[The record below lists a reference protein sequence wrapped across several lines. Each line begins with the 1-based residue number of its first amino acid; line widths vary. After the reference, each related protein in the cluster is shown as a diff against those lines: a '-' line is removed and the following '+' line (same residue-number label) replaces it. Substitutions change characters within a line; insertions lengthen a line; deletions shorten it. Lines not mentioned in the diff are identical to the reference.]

1 VRSLLVLL
9 LLPLTLAAQ
18 APDLILHH
26 GKIVAVDAP
35 FSIHQAMAVA
45 GSQITALGNDAKILA
60 LRGEKTRVIDLAGH
74 TVIPG
79 LIDSHTHPTG
89 ASMFEFD
96 HPIPQMDSIAEV
108 LAHVRERAQ
117 VVKPGEWITL
127 SQVFITRLN
136 EQRYPTRAE
145 LDAAAPNHPVAFRT
159 GPDCMLNTLALKLSG
174 IDRNFQ
180 LPPGTPGKV
189 EIDPQTGEPTGV
201 LRNLRNLVHSNT
213 TERKATEAD
222 RDARLQE
229 LFADYNSVGLTTVS
243 DRNAGF
249 DDIAQYQRLRDQ
261 QGLTVRVRVMQ
272 GVGSSGPIEKI
283 EQQIQS
289 IARNPLHT
297 TKDDWVRIIGI
308 KMFLDGGMLTGSAY
322 MRQPWGVS
330 SIYGISEPEYR
341 GVLFIPRERL
351 LPMVRATVA
360 SGLQYTAH
368 SVGDGAVHQLLDVY
382 AQLAGE
388 GLPVRETRACI
399 THSNFMSEE
408 AVQQAAKLGV
418 VLDIQPIWL
427 YSDAHTLL
435 KQFGDDRLRW
445 FQPLHSIFAA
455 GGLVGGGSDHMQ
467 KIGPRR
473 SINQYDPFRGL
484 ATAITRRAVGL
495 EAPLHPEEALTR
507 AEALRF
513 YTINNARLL
522 FLEDR
527 TGSLEPGKL
536 ADFAVLDRD
545 LLTCQE
551 DEIAETKVLQTFVG
565 GKEVYTRKTPTK

>member
-1 VRSLLVLL
+1 MRSLLALL

-45 GSQITALGNDAKILA
+45 GSQIVALGDDAKIFA

-89 ASMFEFD
+89 AAMFEFD

-117 VVKPGEWITL
+117 VVKEGEWIVL

-145 LDAAAPNHPVAFRT
+145 LDQAAPNHPVAFRT
-159 GPDCMLNTLALKLSG
+159 GPDCMLNSLALKLSG

-180 LPPGTPGKV
+180 LPPGTPGLV
-189 EIDPQTGEPTGV
+189 EKDPQTGEPTGV
-201 LRNLRNLVHSNT
+201 LRNLRDRVHSST
-213 TERKATEAD
+213 TERKATEPE
-222 RDARLQE
+222 RDTQLQA

-243 DRNAGF
+243 DRNATF
-249 DDIAQYQRLRDQ
+249 DDIAQYERLRNTK
-261 QGLTVRVRVMQ
+261 GLTVRVRAMQ
-272 GVGSSGPIEKI
+272 GVGSTGPIEKI

-289 IARNPLHT
+289 IGRNPLHT
-297 TKDDWVRIIGI
+297 TKDDWFQIIGI

-330 SIYGISEPEYR
+330 SIYGISDPEYR

-382 AQLAGE
+382 AQLADE
-388 GLPVRETRACI
+388 GLPVRATRACI
-399 THSNFMSEE
+399 THSNFMSQE

-427 YSDAHTLL
+427 YSDAHTLS
-435 KQFGDDRLRW
+435 KQFGNDRLRW

-455 GGLVGGGSDHMQ
+455 GGIAGGGSDHMQ
-467 KIGPRR
+467 KIGARR

-484 ATAITRRAVGL
+484 ATTITRRARGL

-507 AEALRF
+507 EEALRF
-513 YTINNARLL
+513 YTINNAKLL

-545 LLTCQE
+545 LLTCKE
-551 DEIAETKVLQTFVG
+551 DEIVETKVLQTFVG
-565 GKEVYTRKTPTK
+565 GTEVYTRKTPAK

>member
-1 VRSLLVLL
+1 MRSLLLL
-9 LLPLTLAAQ
+9 LALPLTLAAQ

-45 GSQITALGNDAKILA
+45 GSQITALGDDAKILA

-74 TVIPG
+74 MVIPG
-79 LIDSHTHPTG
+79 LIDSHVHPTG
-89 ASMFEFD
+89 AAMFEFD
-96 HPIPQMDSIAEV
+96 HPIPEMNSIAEV

-117 VVKPGEWITL
+117 VVKEGEWIAL

-145 LDAAAPNHPVAFRT
+145 LDEAAPKHPVIFRT
-159 GPDCMLNTLALKLSG
+159 GPDCMLNSLALKLTG
-174 IDRNFQ
+174 IDRNYQ
-180 LPPGTPGKV
+180 LAPGTPGKV
-189 EIDPQTGEPTGV
+189 EMDAQTGEPTGV
-201 LRNLRNLVHSNT
+201 LRNLRNLVSAKT
-213 TERKATEAD
+213 TERKATDAD
-222 RDARLQE
+222 RDAQLQA

-243 DRNAGF
+243 DRNATF
-249 DDIAQYQRLRDQ
+249 DDISQYQRLRDK
-261 QGLTVRVRVMQ
+261 QGLTVRVRAMQ
-272 GVGSSGPIEKI
+272 GVGSTGPFEKI
-283 EQQIQS
+283 EQQIES

-330 SIYGISEPEYR
+330 TIYSISDPEYR

-351 LPMVRATVA
+351 LPMVRATVK

-382 AQLAGE
+382 EELAKE

-399 THSNFMSEE
+399 THSNFMSLE

-427 YSDAHTLL
+427 YSDAHTLH
-435 KQFGDDRLRW
+435 KQFGYDRLRY

-455 GGLVGGGSDHMQ
+455 GGIAGGGSDHMQ

-484 ATAITRRAVGL
+484 ATAITRKARGL
-495 EAPLHPEEALTR
+495 EQPLHPEEALTR
-507 AEALRF
+507 QEALRF
-513 YTINNARLL
+513 YTINNSKLL

-527 TGSLEPGKL
+527 TGSLEVGKL

-545 LLTCQE
+545 LLTCKAE
-551 DEIAETKVLQTFVG
+551 EIEETKVLNTFVG
-565 GKEVYTRKTPTK
+565 GKEVYKRKTEAR

>member
-1 VRSLLVLL
+1 VRTLLVLL

-18 APDLILHH
+18 APDIILHH

-35 FSIHQAMAVA
+35 FSIHKAMAIRGPEIV
-45 GSQITALGNDAKILA
+45 ALGDDAKILA

-74 TVIPG
+74 MVIPG

-89 ASMFEFD
+89 AALFEFD

-117 VVKPGEWITL
+117 IVKPGEWIVL
-127 SQVFITRLN
+127 QQVFITRLN

-145 LDAAAPNHPVAFRT
+145 LDAAAPNHPVLFRT
-159 GPDCMLNTLALKLSG
+159 GPDVALNSLALKLSG

-180 LPPGTPGKV
+180 LAPGTPGLV
-189 EIDPQTGEPTGV
+189 EKDPQTGEPTGV
-201 LRNLRNLVHSNT
+201 LRNLRNLVNART
-213 TERKATEAD
+213 TERTPTEAE

-229 LFADYNSVGLTTVS
+229 LFADYNSVGLTTVA
-243 DRNAGF
+243 DRNATF
-249 DDIAQYQRLRDQ
+249 EDIAQYERLRDRK
-261 QGLTVRVRVMQ
+261 GLTVRVRASQ
-272 GVGSSGPIEKI
+272 GVDSKGELEKI

-297 TKDDWVRIIGI
+297 TKDDWFQIIGI

-322 MRQPWGVS
+322 MRKPWGVS
-330 SIYGISEPEYR
+330 TTYGISDPEYR

-351 LPMVRATVA
+351 LPMVRTTVA

-368 SVGDGAVHQLLDVY
+368 SVGDGAVHLLLDVY

-388 GLPVRETRACI
+388 GLPVRATRGCI
-399 THSNFMSEE
+399 THSNFMSQE

-427 YSDAHTLL
+427 YSDAHTLY
-435 KQFGDDRLRW
+435 KQFGNDRLRW

-455 GGLVGGGSDHMQ
+455 GGIAGGGSDHMQ
-467 KIGPRR
+467 KIGARR

-507 AEALRF
+507 EEALRF
-513 YTINNARLL
+513 YTINNAKLL
-522 FLEDR
+522 FLEGR
-527 TGSLEPGKL
+527 TGSLEVGKL

-545 LLTCQE
+545 LLTCPE
-551 DEIAETKVLQTFVG
+551 DEIVETKVLQTFVG
-565 GKEVYTRKTPTK
+565 GREVYTRK

>member
-1 VRSLLVLL
+1 VRSLLLL

-35 FSIHQAMAVA
+35 FSIHQAMAVG
-45 GSQITALGNDAKILA
+45 GSQIVALGDDAKILA

-79 LIDSHTHPTG
+79 LIDSHTHPVG
-89 ASMFEFD
+89 AAMFEFD

-117 VVKPGEWITL
+117 VVKAGEWINL

-159 GPDCMLNTLALKLSG
+159 GPDCMLNSLALKLSG

-180 LPPGTPGKV
+180 LPPGTPGLV
-189 EIDPQTGEPTGV
+189 EKDPRTGEPTGV
-201 LRNLRNLVHSNT
+201 LRNLRNLVNSNT
-213 TERKATEAD
+213 TERKPTEAE
-222 RDARLQE
+222 RDARVQE
-229 LFADYNSVGLTTVS
+229 LFADYNSVGLTTIS

-249 DDIAQYQRLRDQ
+249 DDIALYERLRDQ
-261 QGLTVRVRVMQ
+261 KGLTVRVRAMQ
-272 GVGSSGPIEKI
+272 GVGSTGPIEKI

-297 TKDDWVRIIGI
+297 TKDDWLQIIGI

-330 SIYGISEPEYR
+330 QIYSISDPEYR

-399 THSNFMSEE
+399 THSNFMSQE

-427 YSDAHTLL
+427 HSDAHTLY
-435 KQFGDDRLRW
+435 KQFGNDRLRW

-455 GGLVGGGSDHMQ
+455 GGIVGGGSDHMQ
-467 KIGPRR
+467 KIGARR

-513 YTINNARLL
+513 YTINNAKLL

-545 LLTCQE
+545 LLTCPE
-551 DEIAETKVLQTFVG
+551 EEIVETKVLQTFVG
-565 GKEVYTRKTPTK
+565 GNEVYTRKTPTK